1 MTSGG
6 KRRKKK
12 NDAAKKAASDAR
24 AAVLPG
30 VARKYAAEEDQL
42 RIAHDKMVATA
53 DLGAATL
60 GELVGATLVPG
71 YSTVH
76 RARDQLDY
84 AVQRARLAVSR
95 AAALLR
101 LSGDGS
107 GALRR
112 ASASAAELAAAPH
125 MKQHEMLMGH
135 LRKLNAQRKEFGTAT
150 HEKAAAATVAVA
162 AAGQR
167 AAVAVASKALALRD
181 STAAAAESVSAAAE
195 VLRLRKQLGLAR
207 TSLALLREQ
216 SEAAARDVSA
226 ASADM
231 WQRVDG
237 AAREQTAQRAE
248 CDGAVAVAGAEAAV
262 SRAVRLAAGA
272 GAAAAASLAWLREKS
287 AAEVRA
293 AAAVSALA
301 HRSGGACVARLPA
314 VVTEFSRR
322 RRSLRQRLVHLEQCA
337 AAARAAA
344 AGGVMGSAVAHA
356 AERSAAR
363 ALAADVRAI
372 ALSGASAWAVSAREM
387 RAQLVAEEASLASFL
402 QQPQLS
408 GALQRA
414 APPVVVKVG
423 RSCGY
428 RWDEFDQNDR
438 VLKPTTFH
446 GWSVDDS
453 ERLAGGSQSYQPA
466 GGFIGKQKWK
476 KPSGVLCTC
485 VLPRELVPHRVFEQL
500 SPGERR
506 TSSSGHVKVLA
517 ISVSGLVARRFF
529 RVERPYKKC
538 KSIEAHTTELPGARE
553 GKWACVRM
561 AGQGWGSAAIGF
573 IKLGASA
580 KLAARNLVE
589 LSKDERVCVSLD
601 ELRIICKA
609 KAPVE

>member
-1 MTSGG
+1 MSGS

-30 VARKYAAEEDQL
+30 VAREYAAVEDQL

-53 DLGAATL
+53 DLAAATL
-60 GELVGATLVPG
+60 GELVGATQVPG
-71 YSTVH
+71 CSTAH
-76 RARDQLDY
+76 HAQDQLDY

-95 AAALLR
+95 AGALLR
-101 LSGDGS
+101 LGGDAS

-112 ASASAAELAAAPH
+112 ASASAAERAAAPH

-135 LRKLNAQRKEFGTAT
+135 LRKLNVQRKEFGTAAD
-150 HEKAAAATVAVA
+150 EKAKAATAAVA
-162 AAGQR
+162 AAEQR
-167 AAVAVASKALALRD
+167 AVEAVASKAVALRE
-181 STAAAAESVSAAAE
+181 STRKTAESVSAAAE
-195 VLRLRKQLGLAR
+195 VPRLSKELGSAR

-216 SEAAARDVSA
+216 SEAAARAASA

-272 GAAAAASLAWLREKS
+272 GAAAAASLAWLREQS

-301 HRSGGACVARLPA
+301 HRSGAAPRLPA
-314 VVTEFSRR
+314 VVTEFTRR

-344 AGGVMGSAVAHA
+344 AGGVMGSAAAHA

-363 ALAADVRAI
+363 APTADVHAV
-372 ALSGASAWAVSAREM
+372 ALSGASAWAVSAREI

-428 RWDEFDQNDR
+428 RWDEFDQNDP

-485 VLPRELVPHRVFEQL
+485 VLPRELVPDRVFEQL

-517 ISVSGLVARRFF
+517 ISVSGVVARRFF

-538 KSIEAHTTELPGARE
+538 KSIEAHTTELPGVRE

-561 AGQGWGSAAIGF
+561 AGPGWGSAAVGF

-589 LSKDERVCVSLD
+589 LSKDERVCASLD
-601 ELRIICKA
+601 DLREICKL
-609 KAPVE
+609 KAPVG